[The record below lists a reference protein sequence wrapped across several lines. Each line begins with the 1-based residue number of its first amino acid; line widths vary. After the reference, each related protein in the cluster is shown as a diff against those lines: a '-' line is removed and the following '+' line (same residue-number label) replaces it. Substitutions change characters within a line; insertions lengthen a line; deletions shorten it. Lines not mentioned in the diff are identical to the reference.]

1 MNKRNQKVALFILA
15 LVTGT
20 IIFFACSKEEDD
32 VSSLKRPVLKLTEQQ
47 ITQLSERLKVGVPD
61 SYFEDAKTSNGLV
74 ICTLW
79 RKDKRG
85 NCCKFGI
92 CEWFP
97 KRYYSLDNLPER
109 TIPCI
114 IEKQKDGTLRPLII
128 ELKEDVSMYPKE
140 VYEFVITSDVEIES
154 QDIYDVGIKKVILK
168 SGEYKYDTSIGKFG
182 GFVVPLYTE

>member
-1 MNKRNQKVALFILA
+1 MKKKLLTFTILVSLA
-15 LVTGT
+15 LVGT
-20 IIFFACSKEEDD
+20 VLFIACNHEED
-32 VSSLKRPVLKLTEQQ
+32 VSYINRSVLKLTEQQ

-114 IEKQKDGTLRPLII
+114 IEKQKDGSLRPLII

-140 VYEFVITSDVEIES
+140 VYEFLITSDIEIES
-154 QDIYDVGIKKVILK
+154 QDIYDMGIKKVILK

-182 GFVVPLYTE
+182 GFVVPLYIE